1 MTTTPIALGQTLARL
16 VWENFTD
23 FLETA
28 PVGVATGP
36 DGDTLPDLVPEELLI
51 LFLWVHTRACQQA
64 LGSRVR
70 PETLKA
76 TLDALHR
83 TVLEDMEAHGAAREA
98 LPLFE
103 QRISARYSEYYAA
116 ADRGETRIGEIA
128 ARRVSGKR
136 TTDPAFRAALAEAT
150 IAAAGPLRDYLDE
163 IELLP
168 QA

>member
-1 MTTTPIALGQTLARL
+1 MTTTPVDLGDSLARL
-16 VWENFTD
+16 VWESFSD

-28 PVGVATGP
+28 PVTPAARP
-36 DGDTLPDLVPEELLI
+36 DGEPEPDLVPEELLI

-64 LGSRVR
+64 LGTRIEPDV
-70 PETLKA
+70 LKA

-83 TVLEDMEAHGAAREA
+83 AVFEDMEAHGTARDA

-116 ADRGETRIGEIA
+116 AGRGDGRIGEVA

-136 TTDPAFRAALAEAT
+136 TVDPAFSAILAEAT
-150 IAAAGPLRDYLDE
+150 LVAAGPLRDYLDDVHVVG
-163 IELLP
+163 
-168 QA
+168 

>member
-1 MTTTPIALGQTLARL
+1 MTTTPVALGQNLARL

-28 PVGVATGP
+28 PVGVTTGP
-36 DGDTLPDLVPEELLI
+36 DGDVVPDLVPEELLI

-64 LGSRVR
+64 LATRV
-70 PETLKA
+70 PPDTLKA

-83 TVLEDMEAHGAAREA
+83 TVLEDMEAHGASRAA

-116 ADRGETRIGEIA
+116 ADRGDARIGEVA
-128 ARRVSGKR
+128 AQRVSGKPK
-136 TTDPAFRAALAEAT
+136 TDPVFRAALAEA
-150 IAAAGPLRDYLDE
+150 ALVAAGPLRDYLDD
-163 IELLP
+163 IEL
-168 QA
+168 QHTA